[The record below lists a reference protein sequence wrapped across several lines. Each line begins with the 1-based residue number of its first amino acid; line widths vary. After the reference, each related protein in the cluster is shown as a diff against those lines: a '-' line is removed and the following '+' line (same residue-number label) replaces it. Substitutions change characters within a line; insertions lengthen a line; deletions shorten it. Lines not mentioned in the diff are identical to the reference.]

1 LMITGRR
8 SVLQDRHFVQHLPGV
23 EDVAVIDA
31 CCLSVD
37 STHDASGAVCAHNTS
52 WTSVTLKFRLG
63 ITQGHC
69 KWHHLIDRTRVPV
82 SDP

>member
-1 LMITGRR
+1 MIDDNR
-8 SVLQDRHFVQHLPGV
+8 SSIGPSRSTLCAAF

-37 STHDASGAVCAHNTS
+37 STHDASAAVCAHNTS

-63 ITQGHC
+63 ITKGHC